1 MSVVCVFGDIWG
13 SIGVYIG
20 GIVRVR
26 NKGRGRTIGERL
38 EDDWR
43 VVRRTV

>member
-26 NKGRGRTIGERL
+26 NKGEGCMGERL
-38 EDDWR
+38 EDD
-43 VVRRTV
+43 RTVGER